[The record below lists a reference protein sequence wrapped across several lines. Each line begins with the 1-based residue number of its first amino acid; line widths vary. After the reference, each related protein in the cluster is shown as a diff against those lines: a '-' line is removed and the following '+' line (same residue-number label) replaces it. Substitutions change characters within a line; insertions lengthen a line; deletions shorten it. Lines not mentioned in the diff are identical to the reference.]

1 PMPTFMTGRMGT
13 SLAGEESRLRS
24 GVTHRRNVLQGVE
37 ATQRTAAH
45 FARERNDAR
54 PEAVQHALHISVRDA
69 GETHRGLQQRGR
81 GGEHQ
86 GAKDLARPDADGGGN
101 GAEDGS
107 IIPQACV
114 RRNGIPVAGQE
125 RAFDVRGDLL
135 QHSPAGLQRGVAE
148 LLCCFYGEQAP
159 VHFQHA
165 CQIPVRRALC
175 GFERSRGL
183 QLRDRLREDGAY
195 EALHVSRALH
205 KALPDE
211 LLQSV
216 GVRKG
221 SGGEA
226 AVRQLQERKQ
236 RWQVRAH
243 TRKYFWARGKRSA
256 GGQVARS
263 PSMRTSYV
271 SGSTSMR

>member
-1 PMPTFMTGRMGT
+1 
-13 SLAGEESRLRS
+13 
-24 GVTHRRNVLQGVE
+24 
-37 ATQRTAAH
+37 
-45 FARERNDAR
+45 
-54 PEAVQHALHISVRDA
+54 
-69 GETHRGLQQRGR
+69 
-81 GGEHQ
+81 
-86 GAKDLARPDADGGGN
+86 
-101 GAEDGS
+101 
-107 IIPQACV
+107 
-114 RRNGIPVAGQE
+114 
-125 RAFDVRGDLL
+125 
-135 QHSPAGLQRGVAE
+135 
-148 LLCCFYGEQAP
+148 
-159 VHFQHA
+159 
-165 CQIPVRRALC
+165 RRALC

-243 TRKYFWARGKRSA
+243 TRKYFCARGKRSA

-263 PSMRTSYV
+263 ASMRTSYV
-271 SGSTSMR
+271 SGSTSIRGIAALCSISALPRLRVFFTATAWRRKPSSTGTPASIEAALMNVSAVCSMTDGWAPNMGR